1 MICFNDIGC
10 GIVKIYKS
18 VKTMKQVRII
28 LYFRFVNLTDLLK
41 YKKVTAMENLQT
53 SYLGLRLRN
62 PLIAGSCGMTNSIS
76 NIKELAS
83 KGVGAVVIKSLFE
96 EQITIETKNAIKSE
110 EGEVKTF
117 TQAPDK
123 LFGKRIYDYDEAYSY
138 IFDYAKSNTL
148 EKYLAFLREAKN
160 SVDIPVIAS
169 INCISNQNWHSFAKN
184 IQDTKADALE
194 LNIYILPS
202 DWRRSGEDNER
213 IYFDIIREVMNFVD
227 IPVAVKIGYYFSSM
241 VQSVR
246 KLSESGI
253 KGLVLFNRPYN
264 TDFNIDKIDIG
275 HGPVFSSN
283 DEYTHTLRW
292 ISILSGHVKCD
303 LSASTGVHD
312 YKAFIK
318 MLLAGATTVQIASA
332 LYKEGLNVIPEI
344 LENTTEWMK
353 IHNLETVDSFRG
365 KLSQANLENPAAV
378 ERVQFMKLYSGIE

>member
-1 MICFNDIGC
+1 MTN
-10 GIVKIYKS
+10 
-18 VKTMKQVRII
+18 
-28 LYFRFVNLTDLLK
+28 
-41 YKKVTAMENLQT
+41 MENLQT
-53 SYLGLRLRN
+53 SYLGLKLRN
-62 PLIAGSCGMTNSIS
+62 PLIAGSCGITNSIA

-96 EQITIETKNAIKSE
+96 EQITIESINAIKSE

-123 LFGKRIYDYDEAYSY
+123 LFGKRIYDYEEAYSY
-138 IFDYAKSNTL
+138 IFDYAKENTL
-148 EKYLAFLREAKN
+148 EKYLSFLREAKN

-169 INCISNQNWHSFAKN
+169 INCISNLNWHSFAKR

-213 IYFDIIREVMNFVD
+213 IYFDIIREVRNFVD
-227 IPVAVKIGYYFSSM
+227 IPIAVKIGYYFSSM
-241 VQSVR
+241 VQTVR
-246 KLSESGI
+246 NLSESGI

-292 ISILSGHVKCD
+292 ISILSGHLKCD

-318 MLLAGATTVQIASA
+318 MLLAGATTVQVASA

-344 LENTTEWMK
+344 LKNTIEWMK
-353 IHNLETVDSFRG
+353 MHKLETVDSFRG
-365 KLSQANLENPAAV
+365 KLSQSNLENPAAV

>member
-1 MICFNDIGC
+1 
-10 GIVKIYKS
+10 
-18 VKTMKQVRII
+18 
-28 LYFRFVNLTDLLK
+28 
-41 YKKVTAMENLQT
+41 MENLQT
-53 SYLGLRLRN
+53 RYLGLKLRN
-62 PLIAGSCGMTNSIS
+62 PLIAGSCGITNSIS

-123 LFGKRIYDYDEAYSY
+123 LFGKRIYDYEEAYSY
-138 IFDYAKSNTL
+138 IFDYAKENTL
-148 EKYLAFLREAKN
+148 EKYLSFLREAKN

-169 INCISNQNWHSFAKN
+169 INCISNLNWHSFAKR

-202 DWRRSGEDNER
+202 DWRRSSENNER
-213 IYFDIIREVMNFVD
+213 IYFDIIREVRNFVD

-264 TDFNIDKIDIG
+264 TDFDIDKIDIS
-275 HGPVFSSN
+275 HGPVFSSVY
-283 DEYTHTLRW
+283 EYTHTLRW
-292 ISILSGHVKCD
+292 ISILSGHLKCD

-332 LYKEGLNVIPEI
+332 LYKEGLDIIPEI
-344 LENTTEWMK
+344 LQNTVEWMK
-353 IHNLETVDSFRG
+353 KHKLETVDSFRG
-365 KLSQANLENPAAV
+365 KLSQTNLENPAAV

>member
-1 MICFNDIGC
+1 
-10 GIVKIYKS
+10 
-18 VKTMKQVRII
+18 
-28 LYFRFVNLTDLLK
+28 
-41 YKKVTAMENLQT
+41 MENLQT
-53 SYLGLRLRN
+53 CYLGLNLKN
-62 PLIAGSCGMTNSIS
+62 PLIAGSCGLTNSVS

-96 EQITIETKNAIKSE
+96 EQITVETTNAVKSE
-110 EGEVKTF
+110 EGEIKNF
-117 TQAPDK
+117 TKASDK

-138 IFDYAKSNTL
+138 IFDYAKTNTL
-148 EKYLAFLREAKN
+148 EKYLAFLREVKN
-160 SVDIPVIAS
+160 SIDIPVIAS
-169 INCISNQNWHSFAKN
+169 INCISNQNWHSFARK
-184 IQDTKADALE
+184 IQDTKVDALE

-213 IYFDIIREVMNFVD
+213 IYYDIIREVRNYVD

-241 VQSVR
+241 VQSAQR
-246 KLSESGI
+246 LSESGI

-264 TDFNIDKIDIG
+264 TDINFDKIEIN

-312 YKAFIK
+312 YKVFVK

-332 LYKEGLNVIPEI
+332 LYKEGFDVIPEI
-344 LENTTEWMK
+344 LKNTAEWMRNHK
-353 IHNLETVDSFRG
+353 FETVDSFRG
-365 KLSQANLENPAAV
+365 KLSQKNLANPAAI